1 MGKLETTT
9 FELNKEE
16 SLVLKLLSN
25 ALQPEKESA
34 SPEVFSEINWESF
47 FQIAQGHR
55 VLSLLYGELIEREEV
70 SARFSSQVISD
81 SRKAV
86 MQSYRLLFLCKFLC
100 GKLKD
105 AGIPVA
111 VLKGV
116 ATASYYPVPELRK
129 SGDVDLLLLDQ
140 SKLQEACQVLEE
152 AGCHVREEQPSLHH
166 VVLENLEGI
175 EIELHT
181 MLAEPFDNEKINQF
195 LEEQIDVCRAEM
207 MEKEIMGVPLP
218 ILDTAYHA
226 YELLLHMLQ
235 HFLRAGFG
243 LKLLC
248 DWVVFWNTPSSQEE
262 KEKYR
267 KLVQESGL
275 KGFSDMISQVCV
287 KYLGL
292 TSQVSQWMEF
302 DQEYPVEDFLEEIF
316 DAEEFGK
323 NSNARMVGL
332 RDNNLWGYVREFHHQ
347 MHLNFPKAG
356 KVFLCWPVLWVITLV
371 RFLYNN
377 RKIRKVSARE
387 VFKSAGKR
395 SRLIGKL
402 NLWKTKG

>member
-1 MGKLETTT
+1 MGKLETTA

-16 SLVLKLLSN
+16 SLVLGLLSR
-25 ALQPEKESA
+25 ALQREKENA
-34 SPEVFSEINWESF
+34 HEIDFTGINWENF
-47 FQIAQGHR
+47 IRIARGHR
-55 VLSLLYGELIEREEV
+55 VLSLLYDELEGREELTPILLN
-70 SARFSSQVISD
+70 QVAAD
-81 SRKAV
+81 SRKAT
-86 MQSYRLLFLCKFLC
+86 MQSYRLLFLCKYLC
-100 GKLKD
+100 GKLKEAD
-105 AGIPVA
+105 IPVA

-140 SKLQEACQVLEE
+140 SKLKKACQVLEV
-152 AGCHVREEQPSLHH
+152 AGCKVLEEQPSLHH
-166 VVLENLEGI
+166 VVLESSEGI

-181 MLAEPFDNEKINQF
+181 MLAEPFDNEKINHF
-195 LEEQIDVCRAEM
+195 LELCQKEVIET
-207 MEKEIMGVPLP
+207 EIMGVTLP
-218 ILDTAYHA
+218 IFNTAYHA

-248 DWVVFWNTPSSQEE
+248 DWVVFWNTPSTIEE
-262 KEKYR
+262 REKYN
-267 KLVQESGL
+267 KLIQQSGL

-292 TSQVSQWMEF
+292 APQVEEWMKFEHK
-302 DQEYPVEDFLEEIF
+302 YPVEEFLEEIF

-332 RDNNLWGYVREFHHQ
+332 RDNNLWGYVWEFHHQ
-347 MHLNFPKAG
+347 MHLNFPRAG
-356 KVFLCWPVLWVITLV
+356 KVFLFWPLLWVITLI

-377 RKIRKVSARE
+377 RKIRNVSARE
-387 VFKSAGKR
+387 VLKSAGKR
-395 SRLIGKL
+395 SRLIGKM
-402 NLWKTKG
+402 NLWKT